1 MLPRKTPEARLAE
14 EQAEE
19 RVIVR
24 TLEKTLHERNIP
36 HQVPWL
42 TRGSRVLQDDRWAG
56 IRDDL
61 CDELMQCINEHR
73 SSLKPKAALS
83 ALTPAQ
89 RASLGAR
96 CSRRLSCAPTVLW
109 SMYRSRLK
117 CLPHPSQVPMAAIA
131 LKVPTVPTAGRQARG
146 PDTGGTLARGL
157 EPGTACSLQ
166 RCRRGTR
173 VSCEL

>member
-117 CLPHPSQVPMAAIA
+117 CLPHPSQVPYGGNRVKGTHGTHGGAPGEGTGHRRDTRSRSRARDGMQLAA
-131 LKVPTVPTAGRQARG
+131 LQAR
-146 PDTGGTLARGL
+146 DT
-157 EPGTACSLQ
+157 C
-166 RCRRGTR
+166 
-173 VSCEL
+173 VV